1 MTLIEYPLIQIPN
14 QPSELY
20 YGNREYKIYLDSN
33 DNLNDNL
40 NDNSNDNL
48 NDNSNNTIK
57 DSILEKKAT
66 QMLFRIYEGN
76 GVAKYI
82 IGIKDN
88 GEAIGINKNKLY
100 ASLVNL
106 QKIINIIDA
115 NLKKIRFYTGTT
127 GYIFVAHVYKNIDYF
142 DLNI

>member
-20 YGNREYKIYLDSN
+20 YGNREYKIYLD
-33 DNLNDNL
+33 
-40 NDNSNDNL
+40 SNDNL

-115 NLKKIRFYTGTT
+115 NLKKIRFYTGTS
-127 GYIFVAHVYKNIDYF
+127 GYIFVAHVYKNID
-142 DLNI
+142 